1 MSVVK
6 KIGSLV
12 QVFLKKILKFRSNA
26 ITHNNQYLSMFNPV
40 QGGVFEAGQ
49 GVESTPIFI
58 SPHFACV
65 ATCHPRGMW
74 PSHIHIYIWHG
85 V

>member
-1 MSVVK
+1 MK
-6 KIGSLV
+6 TY
-12 QVFLKKILKFRSNA
+12 N
-26 ITHNNQYLSMFNPV
+26 MFNPI
-40 QGGVFEAGQ
+40 QGGGFVYRQ
-49 GVESTPIFI
+49 GVGWLESTPIFI

-74 PSHIHIYIWHG
+74 PSHMEVI